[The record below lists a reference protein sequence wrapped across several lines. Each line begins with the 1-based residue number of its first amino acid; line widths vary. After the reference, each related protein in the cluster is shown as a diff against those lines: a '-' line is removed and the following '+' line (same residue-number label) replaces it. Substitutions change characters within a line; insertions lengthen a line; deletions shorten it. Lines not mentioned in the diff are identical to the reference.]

1 MKGKYLITTDN
12 FFYGS
17 DGQQYRSVF
26 GEVEILQDNVLG
38 VTTNRKSSNWY
49 IKVSGKTQHIIIA
62 GCQIHYA
69 LQCEY
74 DDINLE
80 NIYDY
85 DDKGQLKKE
94 SNRILKLK

>member
-12 FFYGS
+12 YFYGP

-26 GEVEILQDNVLG
+26 GEIEILQDSFLG
-38 VTTNRKSSNWY
+38 ITTNRNSSNLY

-74 DDINLE
+74 DDLKLDDILE
-80 NIYDY
+80 Y